1 MYVLSFTIHATC
13 TSTCT
18 VSAVVVWLITFWC
31 SDRFREAFPVLIRII
46 SDIAEAFCAGRGRE
60 RETERVVKLETW
72 TLFTAVHCQTCIYT
86 YKLLYTTGSLLEFE
100 FTLWNWFSNLLI
112 FIHPTLEFKT
122 FLHII
127 TYKSCTWLTFTNY
140 TLAFALQLRKRHGKN
155 SGRVADG
162 CQMVR

>member
-18 VSAVVVWLITFWC
+18 VSAVVVWVITFWC

-100 FTLWNWFSNLLI
+100 FTLWNCFHARLFNSTLYKLLWNLLI
-112 FIHPTLEFKT
+112 CVHPTSELKI
-122 FLHII
+122 FLHNL
-127 TYKSCTWLTFTNY
+127 TYKSSTGIFLSMFFY
-140 TLAFALQLRKRHGKN
+140 
-155 SGRVADG
+155 V
-162 CQMVR
+162 